1 MTGRIG
7 TRGSRLALWQ
17 ANHVRQLLE
26 DRFGWKMEIVVVK
39 TSGDQFPEAAVG
51 NLGTKGVFIKELE
64 EALLDGR
71 ADIAVHSMKDVP
83 TELDS
88 RFSFPAVLRRE
99 DPRDCLVS
107 RSGARLD
114 ELPSGA
120 RVGTSSVRRQAQLR
134 HYRPDLTLVP
144 LRGNVDTRLAK
155 LEGGDFD
162 AIVVAKAG
170 LDRLDF
176 SSRIT
181 EAIDPAILLPAVAQ
195 GAIGLETRAGDPA
208 FCKTVS
214 ALTDIDTRSAVNA
227 ERALLAELEG
237 GCQVPVG
244 ALARWEESRFVMDAC
259 VASPDGKE
267 YVRLSAEAGE
277 EEMKDKRTPLTL
289 GRELAGRLLD
299 SGAARILR
307 IVGRDR

>member
-1 MTGRIG
+1 LTGRIG

-17 ANHVRQLLE
+17 ANHVRQLLNQ
-26 DRFGWKMEIVVVK
+26 RSGWTTEIVVVK
-39 TSGDQFPEAAVG
+39 TSGDRFPEAAVG
-51 NLGTKGVFIKELE
+51 DLGTKGVFIKELE

-83 TELDS
+83 TEVDS

-107 RSGARLD
+107 RSGATLD
-114 ELPSGA
+114 QLPSGA
-120 RVGTSSVRRQAQLR
+120 RLGTSSVRRQAQLR
-134 HYRPDLTLVP
+134 HYRPDLVLVP
-144 LRGNVDTRLAK
+144 LRGNVDTRLAR
-155 LEGGDFD
+155 LERGDFD

-170 LDRLDF
+170 LDRLGL

-181 EAIDPAILLPAVAQ
+181 ETIGTDILLPAAGQ

-208 FCKTVS
+208 FCKS
-214 ALTDIDTRSAVNA
+214 IAALTDIETRNAINA

-244 ALARWEESRFVMDAC
+244 ALARREGECFVIDAC
-259 VASPDGKE
+259 VASPDGGE
-267 YVRLSAEAGE
+267 YVRLSAEAGA
-277 EEMKDKRTPLTL
+277 EEMKDPRTPLTL
-289 GRELAGRLLD
+289 GRELALRLID
-299 SGAARILR
+299 AGAAGILR
-307 IVGRDR
+307 LAGRNP